1 MKQKESIP
9 KGWHVM
15 TLGVLSCG
23 LYSRSAAEVETKLK
37 SSVLSLC
44 AKKYFKI
51 FPLLFLFSHNFSNSM
66 QICVYSGLT

>member
-1 MKQKESIP
+1 M
-9 KGWHVM
+9 M

-23 LYSRSAAEVETKLK
+23 LGSRSAAEVEIELK

-51 FPLLFLFSHNFSNSM
+51 FPLLFLFSLNFSNSM
-66 QICVYSGLT
+66 QVCAYSSLT